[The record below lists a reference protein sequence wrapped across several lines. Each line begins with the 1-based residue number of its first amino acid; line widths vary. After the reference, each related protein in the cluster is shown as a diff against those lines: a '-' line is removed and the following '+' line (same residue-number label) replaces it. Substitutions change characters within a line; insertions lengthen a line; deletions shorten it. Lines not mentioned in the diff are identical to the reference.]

1 MEKCQKLCDHALSVL
16 AEMQP
21 LSEYGWKINT
31 KEKKAECKPRCELHP
46 QLTSTTCLYHFDK
59 DSINRLS
66 NIKSSLVTAPS
77 SGHIGHLHLH
87 EAQIFPFTYFVTRY
101 LYTCLLDLWGYL
113 VQCLIP
119 SKVPPFFLTAQ
130 QEDGRQQQQQ
140 RSPGGACLGIVADR
154 GWTTFWR
161 LLPIGLSMSRPSGH
175 CAAASTVTRSWSNG
189 APLGWDATNLQQL
202 CDAAVQHGHKSLW
215 LKYATKG
222 EKKVSSEGSRVLT
235 LC

>member
-1 MEKCQKLCDHALSVL
+1 MEKCQKLCDHALSVM

-77 SGHIGHLHLH
+77 SGHIWHLHLH
-87 EAQIFPFTYFVTRY
+87 EAKIFPFTYFVTRY

-130 QEDGRQQQQQ
+130 QEDGRQQQQ
-140 RSPGGACLGIVADR
+140 RSPRGGGGALLVGLSSQDSMLQSIRGLSTCLVLKGQWFRIWDLV
-154 GWTTFWR
+154 GVFWTTWGCGSWHTDNSE
-161 LLPIGLSMSRPSGH
+161 PIGEKGGLE
-175 CAAASTVTRSWSNG
+175 
-189 APLGWDATNLQQL
+189 PL
-202 CDAAVQHGHKSLW
+202 
-215 LKYATKG
+215 
-222 EKKVSSEGSRVLT
+222 
-235 LC
+235 